1 MNRWLKSMI
10 LCLVLCATFLFSHGH
25 LMSLGCVI
33 LAITAVFC
41 LIMFLITRTNGKSA
55 SSGHLGR

>member
-10 LCLVLCATFLFSHGH
+10 LCLVLCAAFLFSHGH
-25 LMSLGCVI
+25 LMVLGCVI

-41 LIMFLITRTNGKSA
+41 LIMLSHNENQRQIGEEQFLA
-55 SSGHLGR
+55 